1 MEGVQGMA
9 REVAVAVLGAGIM
22 GSGMARNLLRAGFA
36 VRVWNRSPERAL
48 PLTEAGA
55 VQAASPAEAVS
66 AAHVVI
72 TMLADGPAVEDVMGG
87 PSGALTAMPLT
98 SLWLQMSTVGIAAT
112 ERLLALADRHGVRA
126 FVDAPV
132 LGTREPAEGGQL
144 TVLAS
149 GPENLQE
156 RCAPIFDAVASRV
169 LWLGPVGT
177 GTRMKLVVN
186 NWLLQLVEALAET
199 LVLARGLGLEPEDF
213 LAAIEGSAIAPA
225 YAGLKG
231 RLMDSGEYPPSFPL
245 RLAHKDMRLVLE
257 AAWERGLSLPAATV
271 VERQFAKAED
281 AGLGD
286 QDLAA
291 VHEVLR
297 GDRQA

>member
-1 MEGVQGMA
+1 MA
-9 REVAVAVLGAGIM
+9 GEVSVAVLGTGIM
-22 GSGMARNLLRAGFA
+22 GSGMARNLLRAGFS
-36 VRVWNRSPERAL
+36 VRVWNRSPEKAL
-48 PLTEAGA
+48 PLAAAG
-55 VQAASPAEAVS
+55 ASPAATPLEAVS
-66 AAHVVI
+66 AANVVI
-72 TMLADGPAVEDVMGG
+72 TMLTDGAAVEDVMGG
-87 PSGALTAMPLT
+87 RSGALAAMPPT

-112 ERLLALADRHGVRA
+112 ERLQALADRHGVRA

-132 LGTREPAEGGQL
+132 LGTREPAERGQL

-156 RCAPIFDAVASRV
+156 RCAPVFDAVASRT

-199 LVLARGLGLEPEDF
+199 LVLARGLGLEPEEF
-213 LAAIEGSAIAPA
+213 LSVIEGSAIAPA

-231 RLMDSGEYPPSFPL
+231 RLMAEGEYPPSFPL
-245 RLAHKDMRLVLE
+245 RLAHKDLRLVLE

-271 VERQFAKAED
+271 AERQFARAEEV
-281 AGLGD
+281 GWGD
-286 QDLAA
+286 QDMAA

-297 GDRQA
+297 GDREA